1 MHDGTLPTGATSRF
15 SRKRDAIIA
24 AATEILNHRG
34 VKGMTL
40 AGVAQRVGL
49 ITTSVT
55 YYFKKKE
62 DLAAACFMAG
72 LERLDALAN
81 QALRETTPEARLHRL
96 LDLYLED
103 CRRQVA
109 QETPPIPVF
118 SDIRALSEPWHKTV
132 GEAYGAFFR
141 RVRSIFRSPGL
152 EWLDSR
158 AATARTQI
166 LIEQLHWSVAWL
178 PRYDTE
184 DYPRIRDRMFDI
196 LVNGLAIP
204 GSEFRPQGLDISTPV
219 PAFGESARET
229 FLLAATRLI
238 NAFGYRGASVE
249 KISAELNVTKGSFYH
264 HHDAK
269 DDLVF
274 DCFERY
280 CEVSRRAQTAARQL
294 TGSEWEKLV
303 SATVALV
310 EYQLSDQGPLLR
322 TSALM
327 AVPETMRGEMVEQ
340 AARVSDRFASM
351 ISDGI
356 AEGSIRPID
365 PAIASQMVGATIN
378 AAADLESLM
387 QGHVRRD
394 EVADLYARPM
404 MVGLFSR

>member
-1 MHDGTLPTGATSRF
+1 MDDAALPTGATSRF
-15 SRKRDAIIA
+15 SRKRDAIIS
-24 AATEILNHRG
+24 AATEILNQRG

-62 DLAAACFMAG
+62 ELASACFLAG
-72 LERLDALAN
+72 LERLDALVVE
-81 QALRETTPEARLHRL
+81 ALKEATAEERLHRL
-96 LDLYLED
+96 IGLYLEE
-103 CRRQVA
+103 CRRQIA
-109 QETPPIPVF
+109 LEAPPIPVF

-141 RVRSIFRSPGL
+141 RVRLIFRSPGL
-152 EWLDSR
+152 EWLDAR

-166 LIEQLHWSVAWL
+166 LIEQLHWSAAWL
-178 PRYDTE
+178 PRYDIE

-196 LVNGLAIP
+196 LVNGLALP
-204 GSEFRPQGLDISTPV
+204 VSEFKPRALDISTPV

-238 NAFGYRGASVE
+238 NTFGYRGASVE
-249 KISAELNVTKGSFYH
+249 KISAELHVTKGSFYH

-280 CEVSRRAQTAARQL
+280 CEVSRRAQTAARRL
-294 TGSEWEKLV
+294 AGTEWDKLI

-310 EYQLSDQGPLLR
+310 EYQLSEQGPLLR

-327 AVPETMRGEMVEQ
+327 AVPETMRTEMVEQ

-378 AAADLESLM
+378 AAADLETLM

-394 EVADLYARPM
+394 EVAELYARPM
-404 MVGLFSR
+404 MVGLFAR